1 MAEVSEV
8 LVMLNATSMLLLV
21 FPPCREIGAAHCAG
35 IDPNR
40 NVHNLYFPHIQ
51 KIPFECIKKA
61 QLPNRRQLAY
71 ICTRKIQRPWPFF
84 SQKVLG
90 KTRKSLD

>member
-61 QLPNRRQLAY
+61 QLPNRRQQ
-71 ICTRKIQRPWPFF
+71 IQRPWPFF